1 MMKTMKRI
9 LAVVLTVLL
18 TLSLVACGGGN
29 GEGDGEKVKGKT
41 KVSFWVEVSS
51 QGLDTWMKLVEDFNN
66 THPHI
71 TVTLVPQSAGYASG
85 LSNTLRGSN
94 PPDVIMIDDKLVKS
108 YVSEGYLE
116 MLDSYIDA
124 DTNPNFS
131 LDDMWE
137 SAVERFSYDAEN
149 GYSGIG
155 SNYYAIPNG
164 INPAHLFYNVD
175 LFEQQSINVIS
186 VPEAE
191 ISGALLPHGY
201 YVYDAAPVDGMVAR
215 ADGKYHVFNNRIPMN
230 WEELVELSKIFTKSY
245 NSASTSTYGFMSE
258 WWFAHG
264 WSVGA
269 DCLEWDEA
277 KQQYIFS
284 LGDENPNYLVTGSTG
299 VTVNDNTY
307 SEGDLLSYADKLFVA
322 ANQTDSTIAGY
333 LSAQNLYPLPS
344 NKEMFT
350 EFAMLSQSTGALVT
364 DDIYGYGISPTPN
377 ALDATSMSG
386 YFTTGEVAMLSME
399 GRLGYEVGE
408 TMNLLGK
415 KWDVAPLYQYRE
427 YNEDGSVKTVNGTN
441 IFGKRATH
449 SYDFAYAI
457 PANAKNKQA
466 AWEFISYMAGLDGQK
481 ELMKR
486 NNAIPNQ
493 KSLAYSEEYLSLTEN
508 FVPSN
513 RIAVVE
519 MAEFSSVGD
528 WAYVEDGE
536 WISGWSNVLNTK
548 VRNGVMTL
556 DQFFEDADVIATNE
570 ILKKYT
576 ARKYSE

>member
-1 MMKTMKRI
+1 MKKMQRIMAVI
-9 LAVVLTVLL
+9 LAVML
-18 TLSLVACGGGN
+18 TLSLAACGGG
-29 GEGDGEKVKGKT
+29 GEKTKGKT
-41 KVSFWVEVSS
+41 KVSFWVEVSA

-66 THPHI
+66 SHPHI

-94 PPDVIMIDDKLVKS
+94 PPDVIVVDDKLVKS

-116 MLDSYIDA
+116 KLDSYIAA

-131 LDDMWE
+131 LADMWE
-137 SAVERFSYDAEN
+137 SGVERFSYNPET

-155 SNYYAIPNG
+155 SDYYAIPNG
-164 INPAHLFYNVD
+164 INPALMYYNVD
-175 LFEQQSINVIS
+175 LFEHQSINIIS
-186 VPEAE
+186 IPENE
-191 ISGALLPHGY
+191 LTGNLLPHGY
-201 YVYDAAPVDGMVAR
+201 YVYNVAPMDGMMAR

-230 WEELVELSKIFTKSY
+230 WEELIALSKIFTKAY
-245 NSASTSTYGFMSE
+245 NSASGSTYGFMSE

-264 WSVGA
+264 WSIGA

-277 KQQYIFS
+277 KQQYIFA
-284 LGDENPNYLVTGSTG
+284 LGDSNPNYLVTGSAG
-299 VTVNDNTY
+299 VTINGTSYN
-307 SEGDLLSYADKLFVA
+307 EGDLLSYADKNYVA
-322 ANQTDSTIAGY
+322 ANQSDSTIAGY

-344 NKEMFT
+344 NKAMFT

-364 DDIYGYGISPTPN
+364 EGVYGYGISPTPN

-399 GRLGYEVGE
+399 GRLGYDIGE

-441 IFGKRATH
+441 AFGKQATH
-449 SYDFAYAI
+449 SYDYGFAI

-466 AWEFISYMAGLDGQK
+466 AWEFVSYMAGLDGQK

-493 KSLAYSEEYLSLTEN
+493 KSLAYSDEYLNLTEN
-508 FVPSN
+508 FVPAN
-513 RIAVVE
+513 RIAAVE
-519 MAEFSSVGD
+519 MAEFASVGD
-528 WAYVEDGE
+528 WAYVENGE
-536 WISGWSNVLNTK
+536 WINGWSNVLNTK
-548 VRNGVMTL
+548 VRNGEMTL
-556 DQFFEDADVIATNE
+556 DQFFENADVIATNE

-576 ARKYSE
+576 ARKYNG

>member
-1 MMKTMKRI
+1 MKKMQRI
-9 LAVVLTVLL
+9 LAVVLVMLL
-18 TLSLVACGGGN
+18 TLSLVACGGGD
-29 GEGDGEKVKGKT
+29 GDKVKGKT
-41 KVSFWVEVSS
+41 KVTFWVEVSA
-51 QGLDTWMKLVEDFNN
+51 QGLDTWMKIIEDFNAS
-66 THPHI
+66 HPHI
-71 TVTLVPQSAGYASG
+71 TVTMVPQSAGYASG
-85 LSNTLRGSN
+85 LSNTLRGKN
-94 PPDVIMIDDKLVKS
+94 PPDVIVIDDRLVKS

-116 MLDSYIDA
+116 KLDSYIGA

-131 LDDMWE
+131 LDEMWE
-137 SAVERFSYDAEN
+137 SSVERFSYDPET
-149 GYSGIG
+149 GYSGTG

-164 INPAHLFYNVD
+164 INPAYIYYNVD
-175 LFEQQSINVIS
+175 LFEQQSINIIS

-191 ISGALLPHGY
+191 ISGKLLPHGY
-201 YVYDAAPVDGMVAR
+201 YVYDTAPVDGMVAR
-215 ADGKYHVFNNRIPMN
+215 ADGKFHVFNNRIPMN
-230 WEELVELSKIFTKSY
+230 WEELIALSKIFTKSY
-245 NSASTSTYGFMSE
+245 NSASGSSYGFMSE

-277 KQQYIFS
+277 KQQYIFA
-284 LGDENPNYLVTGSTG
+284 LGNEVPNYLVTGAEG
-299 VTVNDNTY
+299 VTVNGTTY
-307 SEGDLLSYADKLFVA
+307 KEGDLLSYADKNYVA
-322 ANQTDSTIAGY
+322 ANQSDSTISGY
-333 LSAQNLYPLPS
+333 LGAKILYPLPS
-344 NKEMFT
+344 NKAMFT
-350 EFAMLSQSTGALVT
+350 EFAKLSQSTGALVT
-364 DDIYGYGISPTPN
+364 EGDYGYAVSPTPN

-386 YFTTGEVAMLSME
+386 YFTTGEVAMVSME
-399 GRLGYEVGE
+399 GKLGYDIGE

-441 IFGKRATH
+441 VFGKRATH
-449 SYDFAYAI
+449 SYDYGFAI

-466 AWEFISYMAGLDGQK
+466 AWEFISYVAGLDGQK

-508 FVPSN
+508 YVPAN
-513 RIAVVE
+513 RIAAVE
-519 MAEFSSVGD
+519 MAEVASVGD

-536 WISGWSNVLNTK
+536 WINGWSNVLNTK

-556 DQFFEDADVIATNE
+556 DQFFKDADVIATND

-576 ARKYSE
+576 ARKYNG

>member
-1 MMKTMKRI
+1 MKKMQRI
-9 LAVVLTVLL
+9 LAVVLAALMM
-18 TLSLVACGGGN
+18 LSLAACGGG
-29 GEGDGEKVKGKT
+29 EKTKGKT
-41 KVSFWVEVSS
+41 KVAFWVEVSS
-51 QGLDTWMKLVEDFNN
+51 QGLDSWMKIVEDFNS
-66 THPHI
+66 THPNI

-94 PPDVIMIDDKLVKS
+94 PPDVIMVDDKLVKS

-116 MLDSYIDA
+116 KLDSYISA

-131 LDDMWE
+131 LEDMWE
-137 SAVERFSYDAEN
+137 SAVERFSYDPET

-155 SNYYAIPNG
+155 SDYYAIPNG
-164 INPAHLFYNVD
+164 INPALLYYNVD
-175 LFEQQSINVIS
+175 LFDQQSINIIS
-186 VPEAE
+186 IPENE
-191 ISGALLPHGY
+191 LTGSLLPHGY
-201 YVYDAAPVDGMVAR
+201 YVYDTAPVEGMVAR

-230 WEELVELSKIFTKSY
+230 WEELVALSKIFTKTY
-245 NSASTSTYGFMSE
+245 NSASGSTYGFMSE

-277 KQQYIFS
+277 KQQYIFA
-284 LGDENPNYLVTGSTG
+284 LGSDVPNYLVTGASG
-299 VTVNDNTY
+299 VTVNGTSY
-307 SEGDLLSYADKLFVA
+307 SEGELLSYADKNYVA

-350 EFAMLSQSTGALVT
+350 EFAMLSQSTNALVT
-364 DDIYGYGISPTPN
+364 EGVYGYGISPAPN
-377 ALDATSMSG
+377 ALDATSMTG

-399 GRLGYEVGE
+399 GRMGYDIGE

-415 KWDVAPLYQYRE
+415 NWDVAPLYQYRE
-427 YNEDGSVKTVNGTN
+427 YNEDGTIKTVNGTN
-441 IFGKRATH
+441 AFGEQATH
-449 SYDFAYAI
+449 SYDFGFAI

-466 AWEFISYMAGLDGQK
+466 AWEFISYVAGLDGQK

-493 KSLAYSEEYLSLTEN
+493 MSLAYSDEYLNLTEN
-508 FVPSN
+508 FVPAN
-513 RIAVVE
+513 RIAAVE
-519 MAEFSSVGD
+519 MAEFAAVGD
-528 WAYVEDGE
+528 WAYVENGE

-548 VRNGVMTL
+548 VRNGEMTL
-556 DQFFEDADVIATNE
+556 DQFFENEDVVATNE

-576 ARKYSE
+576 ARKYNG